1 MVWRVQEWHH
11 GHSDWT
17 NHLHCTTYSYT
28 LQSSPSADQQTSHWT
43 PVDTALTKLLVST
56 LCYTSANTNDNF
68 YDVLWNRRVK
78 NQTNPDHLLTSGV
91 LTCIIKSFLC
101 VGRLDLLLSEDWQCI
116 LSMCMHVCVSDYV
129 CVCAYVC
136 LHLLVC
142 VCVYLCMH
150 TCAYLVLETSSVTL
164 RIDCCTQSLCWSNS
178 CSLRDSSSSSSFS
191 DTRRSEISRELQPGP
206 APLKNAM
213 DLHYVQT
220 ESSIMCRQNV
230 VALHYVQTE
239 CCGSSLCAV
248 KMLWLFIMCRLN
260 VVALHYVQSKC
271 CGSSLCADWML
282 WLFIMCSQNVV
293 ALHYLQSKCCRSSL
307 CAVKTLW
314 ILLCANKMLLIF
326 IMCKQNVV

>member
-28 LQSSPSADQQTSHWT
+28 LQSSLSADQQTSHWT

-142 VCVYLCMH
+142 VCVSVH
-150 TCAYLVLETSSVTL
+150 AYMCLPCVGDFICDIADWLLHPELVLIQLLLSSWQLFKFIFQWHQAIRNFTWVAA
-164 RIDCCTQSLCWSNS
+164 WA
-178 CSLRDSSSSSSFS
+178 SSP
-191 DTRRSEISRELQPGP
+191 E
-206 APLKNAM
+206 KCN
-213 DLHYVQT
+213 
-220 ESSIMCRQNV
+220 
-230 VALHYVQTE
+230 
-239 CCGSSLCAV
+239 GSSLCAD
-248 KMLWLFIMCRLN
+248 KIF
-260 VVALHYVQSKC
+260 HYVQTKC
-271 CGSSLCADWML
+271 CGSSLCADRML

-293 ALHYLQSKCCRSSL
+293 ALHY
-307 CAVKTLW
+307 AVSYTHLR
-314 ILLCANKMLLIF
+314 AHETA
-326 IMCKQNVV
+326 